1 MNSSQYIRCGVMLA
15 GASLIFSNARAQRG
29 EIESQTYE
37 IVKEKSIEFPPANRL
52 FDKVQPVQAK
62 AEDKKVKYEFV
73 DPKLNLAS
81 PKLTPVAVMSSDE
94 KTRQELPEG
103 LNNYVKVGAGN
114 YGRFLG
120 EAFVSTRPSEDLVF
134 TAHLKHLSA
143 ASGPQ
148 YGKNSANADTDLR
161 LGGKYLRSSYKIDG
175 QLDYSRKNYYFYGYQ
190 PQPEGVEVDRD
201 TIRQTTN
208 LFGVQLGFENTE
220 ANSLVDYSVKTNLY
234 TLKDRYS
241 ASELDW
247 STTIQAS
254 LPIVENVYALV
265 DAGAFVSQRVDA
277 ETYNRNLFRVKPSFK
292 YVSDLFSLT
301 GGVNVVNE
309 TDNILKVNR
318 TRAYPVVNLDVVPV
332 AGLHVFAGWDG
343 DVVRNTLRSL
353 LNDNLWLAPN
363 ILIANTEKK
372 SDLYA
377 GVKGENAEGLNFEG
391 RVSYAKYRNFYVFN
405 NALADTS
412 KFSVLYDGDATNVL
426 TISGQVG
433 YMANDMF
440 KSSFKANY
448 YNYNLSLLEEAW
460 HRPTFSLNW
469 FNAFTIQDKLFITSD
484 LYTLTGLKAKNFQSG
499 IVTKLP
505 IIIDL
510 NFKADYLLTSNF
522 SVFVSLN
529 NILAKQ
535 YSRYQYYPHQGVN
548 FVGGLSFSF

>member
-1 MNSSQYIRCGVMLA
+1 MNSSQYIRYGVMLA

-241 ASELDW
+241 ASELDL

>member
-1 MNSSQYIRCGVMLA
+1 MNTTYYFRYSLALA
-15 GASLIFSNARAQRG
+15 GAGLIFSNAEAQRG

-52 FDKVQPVQAK
+52 FDKVQPIQAK
-62 AEDKKVKYEFV
+62 AEDKKVTYQFV
-73 DPKLNLAS
+73 DPNINLSS

-103 LNNYVKVGAGN
+103 LNNYIKVGAGN

-120 EAFVSTRPSEDLVF
+120 EGFISTRPSEDLVF
-134 TAHLKHLSA
+134 SAHLKNLSA
-143 ASGPQ
+143 TTGPR
-148 YGKNSANADTDLR
+148 YGKNSGNANTDLR
-161 LGGKYLRSSYKIDG
+161 LAGKYLRNAYKIDG
-175 QLDYSRKNYYFYGYQ
+175 QLEFNRKNYYFYGYQ

-234 TLKDRYS
+234 SLRDRYN

-247 STTIQAS
+247 GTTLSAS
-254 LPIVENVYALV
+254 LPVVDKVYALV
-265 DAGAFVSQRVDA
+265 EAGAFVSQRVDT

-292 YVSDLFSLT
+292 YVSNLFSIT
-301 GGVNVVNE
+301 GGINVVNE
-309 TDNILKVNR
+309 TDNILDVNR
-318 TRAYPVVNLDVVPV
+318 TKIYPVVNLDVVPV

-353 LNDNLWLAPN
+353 LNDNLWLAPDV
-363 ILIANTEKK
+363 LIANTEKK
-372 SDLYA
+372 ADLFA
-377 GVKGENAEGLNFEG
+377 GIKGENVEGFNFEG
-391 RVSYAKYRNFYVFN
+391 RVSYARYRNFFAFN

-412 KFSVLYDGDATNVL
+412 RFSVLYDGNSTNVL

-440 KSSFKANY
+440 KSSLKANY
-448 YNYNLSLLEEAW
+448 YNYKMSLLEEAW

-484 LYTLTGLKAKNFQSG
+484 FYTIAGLKAKNFQSG

-505 IIIDL
+505 TIIDL
-510 NFKADYLLTSNF
+510 NFKVDYLLTSNF
-522 SVFVSLN
+522 SIFISVN
-529 NILAKQ
+529 NILGKQ
-535 YSRYQYYPHQGVN
+535 YTRYQYYPQQGLN
-548 FVGGLSFSF
+548 FIGGLSFSF

>member
-1 MNSSQYIRCGVMLA
+1 MNSIQYFRYSVALA
-15 GASLIFSNARAQRG
+15 GAGFIFTTAQAQRG

-62 AEDKKVKYEFV
+62 ADDKKVKYEFV
-73 DPKLNLAS
+73 DPQINLAS
-81 PKLTPVAVMSSDE
+81 PKLTPVAVVASDE
-94 KTRQELPEG
+94 RTRQELPEG
-103 LNNYVKVGAGN
+103 LNNYIKLGAGN

-120 EAFVSTRPSEDLVF
+120 EGFVSTRPSEDLVF

-143 ASGPQ
+143 ATGPQ
-148 YGKNSANADTDLR
+148 YGKNSANANTDFR
-161 LGGKYLRSSYKIDG
+161 LGGKYLRSTYKIDG
-175 QLDYSRKNYYFYGYQ
+175 QAEYSRKNYYFYGYQ

-220 ANSLVDYSVKTNLY
+220 ANSLIDYSVKTSLY
-234 TLKDRYS
+234 NIKDRYS
-241 ASELDW
+241 ASEIDW
-247 STTIQAS
+247 GTTIEAS

-265 DAGAFVSQRVDA
+265 EAGAYVSQRVDS
-277 ETYNRNLFRVKPSFK
+277 ETFNRNLFRVKPSFK
-292 YVSDLFSLT
+292 YTSNLFTLT

-309 TDNILKVNR
+309 TDNILNVNR
-318 TRAYPVVNLDVVPV
+318 TKAYPVVNIDVAPIT
-332 AGLHVFAGWDG
+332 GLHIFGGVDG

-353 LNDNLWLAPN
+353 LNENLWLAPDV
-363 ILIANTEKK
+363 LIANTEKK
-372 SDLYA
+372 LDVYA
-377 GVKGENAEGLNFEG
+377 GIKGENSEGLNFEG

-412 KFSVLYDGDATNVL
+412 KFAVLYDGDATNIL

-440 KSSFKANY
+440 KTSLKANY
-448 YNYNLSLLEEAW
+448 YNYSLGLLEAAW

-469 FNAFTIQDKLFITSD
+469 FNALTIQDKLFITSD
-484 LYTLTGLKAKNFQSG
+484 LYTIAGLKAKNFQSG

-505 IIIDL
+505 TIIDL
-510 NFKADYLLTSNF
+510 NLKADYLLTTNF
-522 SVFVSLN
+522 SIFVSLN
-529 NILAKQ
+529 NVLGKQ
-535 YSRYQYYPHQGVN
+535 YSRYQYYPQQGLN
-548 FVGGLSFSF
+548 FIAGLSFSF